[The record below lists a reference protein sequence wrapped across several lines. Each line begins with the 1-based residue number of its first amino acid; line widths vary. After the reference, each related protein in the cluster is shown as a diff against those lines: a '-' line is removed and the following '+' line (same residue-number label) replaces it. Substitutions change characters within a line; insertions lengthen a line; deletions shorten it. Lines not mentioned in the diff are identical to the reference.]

1 MAVAY
6 IQEFTIQNR
15 STENY
20 DFVAEKIGDG
30 PFDGLIAHTAGFD
43 EAGRCVQ
50 NPRRLGVERAGGA
63 LSRRAHRAPDDA
75 RTGRLP
81 ESHNGRT
88 TADTGWLLRAASRR

>member
-30 PFDGLIAHTAGFD
+30 PFDGL
-43 EAGRCVQ
+43 VS
-50 NPRRLGVERAGGA
+50 RRLR
-63 LSRRAHRAPDDA
+63 
-75 RTGRLP
+75 
-81 ESHNGRT
+81 
-88 TADTGWLLRAASRR
+88 